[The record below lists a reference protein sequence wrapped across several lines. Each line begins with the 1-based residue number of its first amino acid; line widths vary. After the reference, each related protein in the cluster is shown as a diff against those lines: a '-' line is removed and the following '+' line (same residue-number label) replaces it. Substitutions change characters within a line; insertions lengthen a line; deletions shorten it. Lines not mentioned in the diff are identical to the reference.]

1 MMHRFF
7 VDTSCIDN
15 DTVTITGDD
24 VQHIS
29 RVLRLKCGDS
39 LEICDTCGT
48 DYLCNISSVTKD
60 TIISDIVRKFPT
72 CTESGLNITL
82 YQGIPKSDKLEYIIQ
97 KSVELGVNRIVPVAM
112 KRTVVKLK
120 NASLKTE
127 RQQKISLE
135 AAKQSRRGIVPKVDC
150 PLSFDDMLE
159 KIKKSTD
166 ALNILAYENEMQNN
180 IKDVLTSNKEIK
192 NINIIIGPEGGFDE
206 EEIESAK
213 KADINIVTLGPR
225 ILRCE
230 TAPIAV
236 ISAVMYELGD
246 WTRV

>member
-1 MMHRFF
+1 MHRFF

-15 DTVTITGDD
+15 DTITITGDD

-29 RVLRLKCGDS
+29 RVLRLKCDDL

-48 DYLCNISSVTKD
+48 DYLCKIASVTKD
-60 TIISDIVRKFPT
+60 TVISDIIKKIPT
-72 CTESGLNITL
+72 CTESNLNITL
-82 YQGIPKSDKLEYIIQ
+82 YQGIPKGDKLEYIIQ
-97 KSVELGVNRIVPVAM
+97 KSVELGVNRIAPVAM

-127 RQQKISLE
+127 RQQKIALE
-135 AAKQSRRGIVPKVDC
+135 AAKQSKRGIIPKISC
-150 PLSFDDMLE
+150 PVSFEDMLKE
-159 KIKKSTD
+159 IKNSAD

-180 IKDVLTSNKEIK
+180 IKDILTNNREIK
-192 NINIIIGPEGGFDE
+192 NINIIIGPEGGFDDD
-206 EEIESAK
+206 EINAAK
-213 KADINIVTLGPR
+213 EADINIITLGPR

-236 ISAVMYELGD
+236 ISAVMYEIGD
-246 WTRV
+246 WTRI